1 LLHNSALSD
10 EIYDEVLGDVVEQME
25 ESLLRDGDDALI
37 CVVAETDKAA
47 MLLVEARACHQLNLE
62 QNAWSLAR

>member
-1 LLHNSALSD
+1 
-10 EIYDEVLGDVVEQME
+10 MK
-25 ESLLRDGDDALI
+25 ESLLRDADDALI

-47 MLLVEARACHQLNLE
+47 MLLVETRACHQLNLE